1 MDDERGR
8 GFIDGFLFPWSRID
22 EWFAAQSQ
30 RYVDWRAASGVVL
43 PALLRDSVF
52 HSLAAFGLCVLLS
65 FLTEPP
71 RVVGVFLLCFLLVLP
86 GDLRQWRK
94 HASRAAAE
102 WSQELAAACMV
113 EAALRK
119 RRFLWLRIM
128 CLFCFVGEAMA
139 FFIRPGAMTSTD
151 GGGFLMIFVFA
162 VRLYLERAQPRPPG
176 QRRQAYGK
184 LAHQL

>member
-1 MDDERGR
+1 MEDERGR
-8 GFIDGFLFPWSRID
+8 GFIDGFRFPWSTID
-22 EWFAAQSQ
+22 EWLAGLTQ
-30 RYVDWRAASGVVL
+30 RYVDRRASSGVVL
-43 PALLRDSVF
+43 PALLRDAVF

-71 RVVGVFLLCFLLVLP
+71 RTVGVFLLCFLFVLP

-94 HASRAAAE
+94 HASRATAE
-102 WSQELAAACMV
+102 WSQELAATCMV
-113 EAALRK
+113 EAEIRK

-128 CLFCFVGEAMA
+128 CLLCFVAETMA
-139 FFIRPGAMTSTD
+139 FFIRPGSMTPTD
-151 GGGFLMIFVFA
+151 GGGFLMILVFA
-162 VRLYLERAQPRPPG
+162 ARLYLERAQPRSPG